1 MEKLLLL
8 LLFMSL
14 CFTSCGGD
22 DEEDY
27 VPEPNR
33 NIEFKIINKTNHN
46 FTSVSISVYKY
57 KNDKS
62 ENDFIIHSGNLNSG
76 EEITKRT
83 FYKYVNILCLY
94 EKELGDGMK
103 PQTIYNFYPTK
114 STFYE
119 LKENDIN
126 IIELK

>member
-14 CFTSCGGD
+14 YFTSCGGD
-22 DEEDY
+22 DNEEY

-33 NIEFKIINKTNHN
+33 NIEFRIINKTNHN
-46 FTSVSISVYKY
+46 FISVSISVYKY

-62 ENDFIIHSGNLNSG
+62 EKDFIIHSGSLNSG
-76 EEITKRT
+76 EQITERT

-119 LKENDIN
+119 LKENEIN
-126 IIELK
+126 IIELE